1 MRMKLKEKKTFW
13 LNSFSNLSLKLNYT
27 GVFLTWSSQLPMTT
41 HTTVKKKSEDE
52 IEKKNEE
59 KEGVWKK
66 KDELKKKTLH
76 HLNNSEALV
85 SMPNLLV
92 AN

>member
-13 LNSFSNLSLKLNYT
+13 LNSFPNPSLKLNYT

-52 IEKKNEE
+52 IEKKMKKRRGYE
-59 KEGVWKK
+59 KKRWIKK
-66 KDELKKKTLH
+66 KNLH